1 MEQEF
6 WLNLTRSMDKR
17 GAAMDGLE
25 GKTAFI
31 TGAASGIGL
40 AMAMAMANAFAGAGM
55 HLALADI
62 EPEPLLEAASGL
74 KTRGAE
80 TLWNSTSPAAMP

>member
-40 AMAMAMANAFAGAGM
+40 AMANAFAGAGM
-55 HLALADI
+55 RLTLADI
-62 EPEPLLEAASGL
+62 EPEPLPEAASGL
-74 KTRGAE
+74 KNRGAE

>member
-40 AMAMAMANAFAGAGM
+40 AMANAFAGAGM
-55 HLALADI
+55 RLALADI

-80 TLWNSTSPAAMP
+80 TLWNSMSPAAMP

>member
-1 MEQEF
+1 
-6 WLNLTRSMDKR
+6 
-17 GAAMDGLE
+17 MDGRG
-25 GKTAFI
+25 GKTART
-31 TGAASGIGL
+31 TGGASGIGRD
-40 AMAMAMANAFAGAGM
+40 MANAFAGAGM
-55 HLALADI
+55 RLTLADI

>member
-40 AMAMAMANAFAGAGM
+40 AMANAFAGAGM
-55 HLALADI
+55 RLTLADI

-80 TLWNSTSPAAMP
+80 TLWNSMSPAAMP